1 MCFVLIR
8 GWSKYAKQNK
18 ILKLEYCENSSSAIC
33 AFFWYSVLL
42 KTDVWALKRTSRRKK
57 NYFAI
62 FEKTEAVSI
71 TFTQGKIPGIIDFST
86 RNAPDRSERDS
97 VWIHWIAMNP
107 LDR

>member
-1 MCFVLIR
+1 MLFFDTRC
-8 GWSKYAKQNK
+8 NK
-18 ILKLEYCENSSSAIC
+18 NGRLSAE
-33 AFFWYSVLL
+33 ANF
-42 KTDVWALKRTSRRKK
+42 AQKK

>member
-1 MCFVLIR
+1 MQT
-8 GWSKYAKQNK
+8 KQNPQTR
-18 ILKLEYCENSSSAIC
+18 ILWKLELGNLCFFLILGVIKNGRLSAE
-33 AFFWYSVLL
+33 ANF
-42 KTDVWALKRTSRRKK
+42 AQEK

-86 RNAPDRSERDS
+86 WNAPDRSERDS

>member
-1 MCFVLIR
+1 MCFVLIK

-33 AFFWYSVLL
+33 AFFLILGVIKNGRLS
-42 KTDVWALKRTSRRKK
+42 AEANFAQEK